1 MRSPL
6 GVCAI
11 VMGAATL
18 VMGVLVLVVPT
29 PSVGLGI
36 GFLVVGVPLI
46 ALGIRAVAK
55 QRSTQRSTQPSAES
69 EPAFSRAQP
78 PPPRPKSKLSQILD
92 GLSSFN

>member
-11 VMGAATL
+11 VIGAATL

-36 GFLVVGVPLI
+36 VFLVVGVPLTG
-46 ALGIRAVAK
+46 LGIRAVA
-55 QRSTQRSTQPSAES
+55 RQRSTQPSAKG

-92 GLSSFN
+92 GLSPFN

>member
-46 ALGIRAVAK
+46 ALGIRAVA
-55 QRSTQRSTQPSAES
+55 TQRSKLPSAES

-78 PPPRPKSKLSQILD
+78 PPPRPKSKLAQILD
-92 GLSSFN
+92 GLGPFN